1 MPLLSASDAQRLEA
15 LIDYVETHTAAE
27 IVVIEAAACGT
38 WANLRAWLAGGLVL
52 VASFA
57 LVGLFPALPGG
68 WLLALQAV
76 IAPLA
81 WWGASRPALLSR
93 LIPDGVALA
102 AVDARARQLF
112 AERGLYKT
120 RARSGVLIL
129 IADLERRVSI
139 LADEGIHARL
149 GPDEWRRD
157 VDEIRAAIRADRAA
171 DGISGVI
178 QQLGEK
184 LADSFP
190 RGDDDADELGDSVLR
205 VD

>member
-27 IVVIEAAACGT
+27 IVVLEAAACGT
-38 WANLRAWLAGGLVL
+38 WASLRAWLAGGLVL
-52 VASFA
+52 LASFA
-57 LVGLFPALPGG
+57 LVALFPALPGS
-68 WLLALQAV
+68 WLLAVQAV
-76 IAPLA
+76 LAPLA
-81 WWGASRPALLSR
+81 WWGASHPALLSR
-93 LIPDGVALA
+93 LIPDAAAVA

-129 IADLERRVSI
+129 IADLERSVSI
-139 LADEGIHARL
+139 LADDGIHARL
-149 GPDEWRRD
+149 GADEWRRD
-157 VDEIRAAIRADRAA
+157 VDEIRAAIRAGRAA
-171 DGISGVI
+171 DGLSGVI

-190 RGDDDADELGDSVLR
+190 RADDDVDELGDSVLR

>member
-1 MPLLSASDAQRLEA
+1 MALLSASDAQRLEA
-15 LIDYVETHTAAE
+15 LIDFVETHTAAE
-27 IVVIEAAACGT
+27 IVVIEAAACGA
-38 WANLRAWLAGGLVL
+38 WASLRAWLAGGLVL
-52 VASFA
+52 AASFA
-57 LVGLFPALPGG
+57 LVRLFPALPAS
-68 WLLALQAV
+68 WLLVLQTLGALF
-76 IAPLA
+76 A
-81 WWGASRPALLSR
+81 WWGASHPALLSR
-93 LIPDGVALA
+93 LIPDGAAAA

-129 IADLERRVSI
+129 ISDLERCVSI

-149 GPDEWRRD
+149 GAEEWRRD
-157 VDEIRAAIRADRAA
+157 VDEIRAAIRAGRAA
-171 DGISGVI
+171 DGLSGVI

-190 RGDDDADELGDSVLR
+190 RGEDDADELADSVLR